1 MAPIE
6 VPKGRASYKKREGII
21 TLSEDKTA
29 LIWSPLPG
37 TGPPVISLSISNI
50 TNLQQTPKTNPKVV
64 LRVVEKPK
72 APGAEPAAYPFQ
84 FTHGTEARNEADAI
98 KDILSQIIA
107 ELRGDDPT
115 LPKPAKAANGAGVAA
130 AMAMASAVNSK
141 HLPFRWFE
149 DDMLKADV
157 ELQQS
162 LMKKDKSLAQIYNEA
177 KLSKPDSLSDASFN
191 NQFWATRITL
201 LRAYAIELNQKKG
214 SYNVLSTIKP
224 RTENGE
230 LKLNINHEQVQLIF
244 QQHPLVKR
252 IYNENVPK
260 LSESEF
266 WSRFFLSRL
275 SKKLR
280 GERITDN
287 DNTDPLFDKYLEA
300 DNTMAVPAKI
310 TATSVPPIINIEG
323 NEENQGG
330 FRSGNLK
337 DVEMRPRA
345 NIPIIKTLNS
355 LSEKIMANVAPSD
368 VDPSSTSYSKNGIA
382 DALSQQLALQ
392 DLRGESEDK
401 LIRLS
406 VKDTSTFFT
415 GNQPSL
421 TDQEA
426 ADARLYAAQVPSDVL
441 FEVQADMDTLDT
453 DGRGGIDLHR
463 SIGVDPDSE
472 DESTLDSKNGPKPQ
486 HVGSRASL
494 RYAQTQIL
502 GSMKST
508 RTHLSTHGSHNA
520 SEERPM
526 SLPTDIAHRAT
537 LTCATTAEF
546 LKQFWTVFNSSTST
560 SSSLN
565 STAPASTTAMDPEKA
580 QELAYLADSL
590 VRSKQRIEALAE
602 DAEKKRQEIMEKR
615 KREIKEYYA
624 KTGRKARWVPVGG
637 GRDAVYAVFE
647 GVVKGL
653 ERAVGVWEVVS
664 RG

>member
-6 VPKGRASYKKREGII
+6 IPRGQASYKKREGII
-21 TLSEDKTA
+21 TLTPDKTA

-37 TGPPVISLSISNI
+37 TGPPVISLSVSNI

-72 APGAEPAAYPFQ
+72 APGADPAAYPFQ
-84 FTHGTEARNEADAI
+84 FTHATEARNEADAI
-98 KDILSQIIA
+98 KDLLSQIIA
-107 ELRGDDPT
+107 ELRGDDPS
-115 LPKPAKAANGAGVAA
+115 LPKPAKSGPNGAGASA

-162 LMKKDKSLAQIYNEA
+162 LMKKDKALAHIYNDA

-191 NQFWATRITL
+191 SQFWATRISL

-260 LSESEF
+260 LTESEF

-330 FRSGNLK
+330 FRGGNLK

-355 LSEKIMANVAPSD
+355 LSEKIMANVAPTD
-368 VDPSSTSYSKNGIA
+368 VDPSAASYSKDGIA
-382 DALSQQLALQ
+382 DALSKQLALQ
-392 DLRGESEDK
+392 DLRGDAEAQ

-426 ADARLYAAQVPSDVL
+426 ADARLYATQVPSDVL
-441 FEVQADMDTLDT
+441 FEVQADMDTLDS

-463 SIGVDPDSE
+463 SIGVDPDSD
-472 DESTLDSKNGPKPQ
+472 DESSALDSKSGPKPQ
-486 HVGSRASL
+486 HVGSRAAL
-494 RYAQTQIL
+494 RFAQNQIL
-502 GSMKST
+502 ESMKSA
-508 RTHLSTHGSHNA
+508 RSHLTATTHGGSHTTTNA

-546 LKQFWTVFNSSTST
+546 LKQFWTVFNNSSN
-560 SSSLN
+560 SS
-565 STAPASTTAMDPEKA
+565 PEKQ

-590 VRSKQRIEALAE
+590 VRSKQRIEALADE
-602 DAEKKRQEIMEKR
+602 AEKRRQEIMEKR
-615 KREIKEYYA
+615 KREIREYYQ
-624 KTGRKARWVPVGG
+624 KTGRKAKWVPVGG
-637 GRDAVYAVFE
+637 GRDAVWAVFE
-647 GVVKGL
+647 GVVGGL
-653 ERAVGVWEVVS
+653 ERAVAVWDMVKSGRV
-664 RG
+664 

>member
-1 MAPIE
+1 MAPVEI
-6 VPKGRASYKKREGII
+6 PRGRASFKKREGII

-37 TGPPVISLSISNI
+37 TGPPVISLSVSNI

-72 APGAEPAAYPFQ
+72 GPGADPAAYPFQ

-107 ELRGDDPT
+107 ELRGDDPS
-115 LPKPAKAANGAGVAA
+115 LPKPAKAGPNGAGASA

-162 LMKKDKSLAQIYNEA
+162 LMKKDKTLAQIYNDA
-177 KLSKPDSLSDASFN
+177 KSSKPDSLSDASFN
-191 NQFWATRITL
+191 NQFWATRVSL

-252 IYNENVPK
+252 IYNVNVPK
-260 LSESEF
+260 LTESEF

-310 TATSVPPIINIEG
+310 TATSVPPIINIEA

-345 NIPIIKTLNS
+345 NIPIIRTLNS

-368 VDPSSTSYSKNGIA
+368 VDPSAASYSKDGIA

-392 DLRGESEDK
+392 DLRGDAEAQ

-441 FEVQADMDTLDT
+441 FEVQADMDTLDS

-472 DESTLDSKNGPKPQ
+472 DDSSSALDSKKGPKPQ

-494 RYAQTQIL
+494 RFAQTQIL
-502 GSMKST
+502 DGMKSA
-508 RTHLSTHGSHNA
+508 RSHLTTHGSHTNA

-526 SLPTDIAHRAT
+526 SLPTDLAHRAT

-546 LKQFWTVFNSSTST
+546 LKQFWTVFNST
-560 SSSLN
+560 SSTNL
-565 STAPASTTAMDPEKA
+565 DPEKA

-590 VRSKQRIEALAE
+590 VRSRQRIEALAE
-602 DAEKKRQEIMEKR
+602 EAEKRRQEIMEKR
-615 KREIKEYYA
+615 KKEIREYYQ

-637 GRDAVYAVFE
+637 GRDAVWAVFE
-647 GVVKGL
+647 GIVKGL
-653 ERAVGVWEVVS
+653 ERAAGVWEVVS
-664 RG
+664 NGGG

>member
-1 MAPIE
+1 MASIE
-6 VPKGRASYKKREGII
+6 IPRGRASFKKREGII
-21 TLSEDKTA
+21 TLTKDKTA

-37 TGPPVISLSISNI
+37 TGPPVISLSVSNI

-84 FTHGTEARNEADAI
+84 FTHPTEARNEADAI

-107 ELRGDDPT
+107 ELRGDDPS
-115 LPKPAKAANGAGVAA
+115 LPKPAKAGPNGAGASA

-162 LMKKDKSLAQIYNEA
+162 LMKKDKALAQIYNDA
-177 KLSKPDSLSDASFN
+177 RSSKPDSLSDASFN
-191 NQFWATRITL
+191 NQFWATRISL

-260 LSESEF
+260 LTESEF

-300 DNTMAVPAKI
+300 DNTITVPAKI

-355 LSEKIMANVAPSD
+355 LSEKIMANVAPTD
-368 VDPSSTSYSKNGIA
+368 VDPSAASYSKDGIA
-382 DALSQQLALQ
+382 DALSKQLALQ
-392 DLRGESEDK
+392 DLRGDAEAQ

-421 TDQEA
+421 TDQGA

-441 FEVQADMDTLDT
+441 FEVQADMDTLDS

-472 DESTLDSKNGPKPQ
+472 DESTLDSKNPKPQ
-486 HVGSRASL
+486 HVGSRAAL
-494 RYAQTQIL
+494 RFAQTQIL
-502 GSMKST
+502 EAMKSA
-508 RTHLSTHGSHNA
+508 RSHLTTTTHGGSHNTNA

-526 SLPTDIAHRAT
+526 SLPTDLAHRAT

-546 LKQFWTVFNSSTST
+546 LKQFWTVFNST
-560 SSSLN
+560 SSSTDNN
-565 STAPASTTAMDPEKA
+565 SPEEKQ
-580 QELAYLADSL
+580 QELAYLADCL
-590 VRSKQRIEALAE
+590 VRSRQRIEALAE
-602 DAEKKRQEIMEKR
+602 EAEKRRQEIMEKR
-615 KREIKEYYA
+615 KREIREEGSRD
-624 KTGRKARWVPVGG
+624 GRTSVI
-637 GRDAVYAVFE
+637 
-647 GVVKGL
+647 L
-653 ERAVGVWEVVS
+653 
-664 RG
+664 

>member
-6 VPKGRASYKKREGII
+6 IPRGRASFKKREGII

-37 TGPPVISLSISNI
+37 AGPPVISLSVSNI
-50 TNLQQTPKTNPKVV
+50 INLQQTPKTNPKVV

-72 APGAEPAAYPFQ
+72 APGADPAAYPFQ

-107 ELRGDDPT
+107 ELRGDDPS
-115 LPKPAKAANGAGVAA
+115 LPKPAKAGPNGAGASA

-162 LMKKDKSLAQIYNEA
+162 LMKKDKVLAQIYNDA
-177 KLSKPDSLSDASFN
+177 KSSKPDSLSDTSFN

-260 LSESEF
+260 LTESEF

-310 TATSVPPIINIEG
+310 TATSVPPIINIEA

-345 NIPIIKTLNS
+345 NIPIIRTLNS

-368 VDPSSTSYSKNGIA
+368 VDPSAPSYSKNGIA

-392 DLRGESEDK
+392 DLRGDAEAQ

-426 ADARLYAAQVPSDVL
+426 ADARLYVAQVPSDVL
-441 FEVQADMDTLDT
+441 FEVQADMDTLHS

-472 DESTLDSKNGPKPQ
+472 DESTSLDSKNPKPQ

-494 RYAQTQIL
+494 RFAQTQIL
-502 GSMKST
+502 DGMKSA
-508 RTHLSTHGSHNA
+508 RSHLTSHGSHTTNA

-546 LKQFWTVFNSSTST
+546 LKQFWTVFNSTST
-560 SSSLN
+560 TL
-565 STAPASTTAMDPEKA
+565 DPEKA

-590 VRSKQRIEALAE
+590 TRSKQRIEALAE
-602 DAEKKRQEIMEKR
+602 EAEKRRQEIMEKR
-615 KREIKEYYA
+615 KREIREYYQ

-637 GRDAVYAVFE
+637 GRDAVWAVFE
-647 GVVKGL
+647 GMVKGL
-653 ERAVGVWEVVS
+653 ERAVGVWEMVS
-664 RG
+664 SGRL